1 MKKPLL
7 LTLLKAGAVLAV
19 VGLIGLG
26 IGTWALQRYLTP
38 QRVRD
43 LIVSQARKSLQR
55 EVSLGEI
62 SVGLVRGLVVEKFA
76 LSERPDFKAGRF
88 AEADSFSVRLGLL
101 PLLHGQLAVDQVSAD
116 GLKLNVVRQSDGNF
130 NFSDISGSTVPA
142 GGATSTGLALSL
154 FVKKAALR
162 NARIS
167 YMDAAAGQDL
177 KVAVA
182 TAKVSDFRL
191 DGPFS
196 ADVDLRAEGKVSG
209 RPVAAAL
216 SFSGK
221 VDIGNGKPERM
232 SAVIKQFR
240 IEDSG
245 RALRLSGKVADLA
258 APKLDVAATLILS
271 GSELASVEAK
281 GVVTSTGPRPAA
293 DLALK
298 LHTPGFDP
306 QNAAIKALLT
316 FPLPKGLTVP
326 EASLEGRLRLSG
338 EELAFDG
345 LKVKAKLGTIE
356 ASGRLTK
363 LYSGRPEPELK
374 AVVHLDVPETKAAS
388 VPVVKLPAGL
398 VIPQATVDAGL
409 RLKPWEA
416 TFDSLRVKTV
426 AAQIEASGTVADLL
440 SPMPKPQGFR
450 AKVHLD
456 LPRTKATSVPFV
468 KLPADLVLP
477 EAKVDADFTLQ
488 GWDAAINSLR
498 VKAEGVSVDASGTV
512 RDLMGKTQPG
522 NLKAK
527 AHLELPRTKASAM
540 PFVKLPEGVVIPA
553 CVLDADLA
561 LQAWDANITSLRLK
575 AEGATMEAS
584 GLVRDLMGK
593 PKAQDF
599 KAKVHLDFPATKASD
614 IPFVKL
620 PAGLAIPAAVVDS
633 SLRSDGQDVTLDSFH
648 LKTKAGEADVKGTVR
663 KALSGQPEPD
673 LTISTKMDLP
683 AFKSEDIPFAQV
695 PVGLTVP
702 ASRWEVSATGGLD
715 SFNISRLHA
724 VLGKNDLEASG
735 TVKAL
740 RSGDPALDLLL
751 KCRSFVLDE
760 LTSIS
765 PQTRDLK
772 LSGKGFFAVGVSGPL
787 SKFLLSGKMKF
798 QGLGATV
805 AGLPL
810 SDFTGTASFDER
822 RIDIPNLTGKVS
834 DGTLQMDLTVKNYRA
849 EPYIDL
855 VASLD
860 RFDLGQYLTAKA
872 ALAARKEERETAKP
886 KAAPMSKAP
895 PLATRGRFSVG
906 ELRHPNVTAKDV
918 KVNWELDGITP
929 DMKSLGGNAKLLV
942 AGGNFNNIGKLATQ
956 SPLVKVLIFPLLII
970 QKIGSIGGIHI
981 FPDFNNIT
989 FTEIAGD
996 YAFDKG
1002 LMTLK
1007 DTHLYSDA
1015 AQVGSEG
1022 TIDLPSEKLDLT
1034 VTAQVARLAPMDI
1047 KVTGSFDKP
1056 VTKTQLGKFI
1066 KDLFQR
1072 APAQE
1077 QPADQPAEGGQ

>member
-1 MKKPLL
+1 MK
-7 LTLLKAGAVLAV
+7 TQSLLKTLFKVGAVLAV
-19 VGLIGLG
+19 LGIIGLG

-55 EVSLGEI
+55 EVSLGNI
-62 SVGLVRGLVVEKFA
+62 SVSLVHGLVVEKFA
-76 LSERPDFKAGRF
+76 ISERPDFKAGRF

-101 PLLHGQLAVDQVSAD
+101 PLLHGQLVVDKVVAD
-116 GLKLNVVRQSDGNF
+116 GLKVSVIQRADGSF
-130 NFSDISGSTVPA
+130 NFSDLAGSTVPTT
-142 GGATSTGLALSL
+142 GGAPAGPALSL

-162 NARIS
+162 NAHIS
-167 YMDAAAGQDL
+167 YQDAAAGQDL

-182 TAKVSDFRL
+182 SAKVSDFRL

-196 ADVDLRAEGKVSG
+196 AEVDLRAEGKVSG
-209 RPVAAAL
+209 RSVASAV

-221 VDIGNGKPERM
+221 VDIGNGNPERM
-232 SAVIKQFR
+232 SAVIKQFH

-245 RALRLSGKVADLA
+245 RELRISGKVSNLT
-258 APKLDVAATLILS
+258 APKLDVAAVLSLS
-271 GSELASVEAK
+271 GAELASVEAK
-281 GVVTSTGPRPAA
+281 GVVTNTGHRPAA

-306 QNAAIKALLT
+306 QNAAIKAFVSL
-316 FPLPKGLTVP
+316 PLPKAVKVP

-345 LKVKAKLGTIE
+345 LKAQAKFGTVE
-356 ASGRLTK
+356 ASGRLAR
-363 LYSGRPEPELK
+363 LYSGRPEPDLK
-374 AVVHLDVPETKAAS
+374 VVVHLDVPETKAAS
-388 VPVVKLPAGL
+388 VPGVKLPAGL
-398 VIPQATVDAGL
+398 V
-409 RLKPWEA
+409 
-416 TFDSLRVKTV
+416 
-426 AAQIEASGTVADLL
+426 
-440 SPMPKPQGFR
+440 
-450 AKVHLD
+450 
-456 LPRTKATSVPFV
+456 
-468 KLPADLVLP
+468 LPAAKMDVDL
-477 EAKVDADFTLQ
+477 TLQ
-488 GWDAAINSLR
+488 GWDIAINSLR
-498 VKAEGVSVDASGTV
+498 VKAEGFFMDAAGTV
-512 RDLMGKTQPG
+512 RDLMGKPQPG
-522 NLKAK
+522 TLKAK

-540 PFVKLPEGVVIPA
+540 PFVKLPEGVMIPA
-553 CVLDADLA
+553 CVVDVDLT
-561 LQAWDANITSLRLK
+561 LKAWDASINNLRLK
-575 AEGATMEAS
+575 AEGSFVEAS
-584 GLVRDLMGK
+584 GAVRDLMGK

-599 KAKVHLDFPATKASD
+599 KAKVHLDFPVTKASD
-614 IPFVKL
+614 IPFVQL
-620 PAGLAIPAAVVDS
+620 PPGLVIPATVVDAA
-633 SLRSDGQDVTLDSFH
+633 LRSDGEDVTLDSLH
-648 LKTKAGEADVKGTVR
+648 LKTQAGEADVKGMVR
-663 KALSGQPEPD
+663 RVLSGKPEPALSVQAK
-673 LTISTKMDLP
+673 LDLP
-683 AFKSEDIPFAQV
+683 AFKSSDIPFPQV
-695 PVGLTVP
+695 PAGLTVP
-702 ASRWEVSATGGLD
+702 ASLWEITAAGGLD
-715 SFNISRLHA
+715 SLNIGRLHA
-724 VLGKNDLEASG
+724 VLGKNDLEVSG
-735 TVKAL
+735 TVKAA
-740 RSGDPALDLLL
+740 RSADPALDLLF

-760 LTSIS
+760 LTSITS
-765 PQTRDLK
+765 QTRELK
-772 LSGKGFFAVGVSGPL
+772 LGGRGFFAIGVSGPL

-798 QGLGATV
+798 QSLGVTV

-822 RIDIPNLTGKVS
+822 RIDIPNLTGKVA

-849 EPYIDL
+849 APYVDL

-860 RFDLGQYLTAKA
+860 RFDLGKYLTAKA
-872 ALAARKEERETAKP
+872 VLAAQKKERESAKP
-886 KAAPMSKAP
+886 KAEQMSKAS

-918 KVNWELDGITP
+918 KVSWELDGITP

-942 AGGNFNNIGKLATQ
+942 AGGDFNNIGKLATQ

-981 FPDFNNIT
+981 FPDFNNIS

-1015 AQVGSEG
+1015 AQVQSEG
-1022 TIDLPSEKLDLT
+1022 AIDLPSERLDLT
-1034 VTAQVARLAPMDI
+1034 VTAQVGRVAPMDI

-1077 QPADQPAEGGQ
+1077 QPAAAPSEGGQ